1 MAGNG
6 GARPGAGRKAKA
18 EKFKQPIAK
27 AEKRI
32 ADRLPSLIDN
42 MLILANG
49 GYERVEEQWARADS
63 LYIGSGADAK
73 RMYPEA
79 EDDELVLVKRT
90 VSIAD
95 RDRQANQYLIDRI
108 MGKAT
113 QRIQGRMLNI
123 TPEQLAKMSDDDLDE
138 LERQLTGPH

>member
-1 MAGNG
+1 MPFEKGHPGGPGRPRKRDQNAGAV
-6 GARPGAGRKAKA
+6 ARA
-18 EKFKQPIAK
+18 EKQI
-27 AEKRI
+27 R
-32 ADRLPSLIDN
+32 DRLPDLIEN

-73 RMYPEA
+73 RMYPDLEP
-79 EDDELVLVKRT
+79 DELVLVKRT

-95 RDRQANQYLIDRI
+95 CDRTANQYLIDRI

-123 TPEQLAKMSDDDLDE
+123 TPEQLAKMTDNDLDE
-138 LERQLTGPH
+138 LERQLTGTH